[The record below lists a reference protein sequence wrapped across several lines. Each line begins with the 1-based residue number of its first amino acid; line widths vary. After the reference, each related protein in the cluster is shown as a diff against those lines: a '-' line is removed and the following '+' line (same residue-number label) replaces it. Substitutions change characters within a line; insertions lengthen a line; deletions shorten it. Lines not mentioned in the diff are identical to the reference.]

1 MGFNKRI
8 IDRERIIETP
18 VDKIEMIFNAD
29 ALLMDKWSG
38 RFLQLYLKGYDKE
51 NIVKLLDNE
60 FTKS

>member
-18 VDKIEMIFNAD
+18 VDRIEMIFNVD
-29 ALLMDKWSG
+29 VLLMDNWSD
-38 RFLQLYLKGYDKE
+38 RFLKLHLKGYDKE

-60 FTKS
+60 FKKS